1 MVSVPGRDSGG
12 LLKAGNVILGDDVRI
27 ARRDATLA
35 RRICVDGLRSP
46 IRVDG

>member
-1 MVSVPGRDSGG
+1 VVSVAGCDSRG
-12 LLKAGNVILGDDVRI
+12 LLKARNVVLRHDVRI

-35 RRICVDGLRSP
+35 RRIGVDGLRGP

>member
-1 MVSVPGRDSGG
+1 VVSVSGCDSGS
-12 LLKAGNVILGDDVRI
+12 LLKARNVVLGHDVRI

-35 RRICVDGLRSP
+35 GRIRVDGLRGP